1 MTVTDMAAYRELSDV
16 EKRAAARRDARTDP
30 TVTGVTLGERYG
42 MSDEWGR
49 KQIRAERNGT
59 RTGTKPSRP
68 TKPTGPR
75 YGPPVPPAEPEPA
88 AVPAPPAEVPA
99 TGPVPEPERR
109 VDLMVV
115 VTVIA
120 VVVVAVVAMIAS
132 YSHTY
137 DLARL
142 AGQSHRLATV
152 LPAAVDGLVVAGS
165 TSLLVDRRAGRG
177 ASPLAWAAVVIGL
190 VSSMAA
196 NVVAVDPTLVDL
208 RVVRWVMAG
217 YAPVALA
224 ISGHLLLRMLDH
236 RKDPS

>member
-1 MTVTDMAAYRELSDV
+1 MTVTDMAAYREMSDDDA
-16 EKRAAARRDARTDP
+16 RTAARRDLRADP
-30 TVTGVTLGERYG
+30 SLSGAAVGKRYG
-42 MSDEWGR
+42 RSDEWGR
-49 KQIRAERNGT
+49 KQKRWVERNGT
-59 RTGTKPSRP
+59 PERTVPVEPKTV
-68 TKPTGPR
+68 T
-75 YGPPVPPAEPEPA
+75 PPVPVPVPEEKP
-88 AVPAPPAEVPA
+88 PAPPAVPA
-99 TGPVPEPERR
+99 VEPEPQSERR
-109 VDLMVV
+109 RIDPMVV

-120 VVVVAVVAMIAS
+120 VAVVAVVAMIAS
-132 YSHTY
+132 YSHTH

-142 AGQSHRLATV
+142 AGQSGGLAKV
-152 LPAAVDGLVVAGS
+152 LPAAVDGLVIAGS
-165 TSLLVDRRAGRG
+165 TSLLVDRRAGRD